1 MIDRILLAEIL
12 DEALKK
18 GGDFAEIYIEEKVS
32 TSVYCE
38 EDRIEKI
45 NSGREKGAGI
55 RILAGGRTS
64 YVYTNDLSREGLLKA
79 AQVAGHAA
87 RSHQAEARAPIELNL
102 KAGPDPIHWRRL
114 PEDVLFDE
122 KIEHV
127 LAANRAAREL
137 GEEIKQV
144 TVGVGDHH
152 KSVLIANSDGELIE
166 DDRVR
171 MRFLVSTVAERHGVI
186 QTGYE
191 SAGGVTGWELLD
203 DISPVDMA
211 HKAGKLAIKM
221 LDAQPAPLGRMPVV
235 MSAEAGGTMVHEAC
249 GHGLEA
255 DLVQKGLSV
264 YRNKMGT
271 QVASPLV
278 SVIDDATLQG
288 KYGSMR
294 FDDEGTP
301 GQKTILIDQG
311 QLVGYMYDRL
321 TASKD
326 QLASTGNG
334 RRESYQHKPIPRMT
348 NTIIAAGE
356 DDPEGI
362 IRSTNQGLLVKKMGG
377 GQVNT
382 TNGDFVFEIQ
392 EGYLIEN
399 GEIGAPVRGATL
411 TGNGPQVLASIDRV
425 GRDLGYAI
433 GTCGKDG
440 QGVPVADA
448 QPTIRIKELTVGGT
462 AHDEDKPAIYRIRRK

>member
-1 MIDRILLAEIL
+1 MLERILLADVL

-18 GGDFAEIYIEEKVS
+18 GGEFAEIYIEEKVS
-32 TSVYCE
+32 TSVFCE

-55 RILAGGRTS
+55 RVLADGRTS

-79 AQVAGHAA
+79 AGVAGHAA
-87 RSHQAEARAPIELNL
+87 KARTADPPARIALHSKPAPE
-102 KAGPDPIHWRRL
+102 PVRYRRL
-114 PEDVLFDE
+114 PEDVLFNE

-127 LAANRAAREL
+127 LAANQAAREL
-137 GEEIKQV
+137 GDEIKQV
-144 TVGVGDHH
+144 TVAVGDNH
-152 KSVLIANSDGELIE
+152 KSVLIANSDGEIVE

-171 MRFLVSTVAERHGVI
+171 VRFIVSAVAERDGVI

-191 SAGGVTGWELLD
+191 SAGGVAGWELLEE
-203 DISPVDMA
+203 ISPVDMA
-211 HKAGKLAIKM
+211 TQAGELALKM
-221 LDAQPAPLGRMPVV
+221 LDARPAPTGRMPVV
-235 MSAEAGGTMVHEAC
+235 MSSEAGGTMVHEAC

-264 YRNKMGT
+264 YGNKMGT
-271 QVASPLV
+271 QVAAPGV
-278 SVIDDATLQG
+278 SVIDDATIPG
-288 KYGSMR
+288 KYGFLR
-294 FDDEGTP
+294 FDDEGIP
-301 GQKTILIDQG
+301 GQRTILIEKG
-311 QLVGYMYDRL
+311 ELVGYMYDRL
-321 TASKD
+321 TAGKD
-326 QLASTGNG
+326 QVESTGNG

-348 NTIIAAGE
+348 NTFIAAGE
-356 DDPEGI
+356 DDPEEI
-362 IRSTNQGLLVKKMGG
+362 IRSTPHGLFVKKMGG

-382 TNGDFVFEIQ
+382 TNGDFVFEVQ

-399 GEIGAPVRGATL
+399 GEIKTPVRGATL

-462 AHDEDKPAIYRIRRK
+462 SHEEHPAVYKIRRK